1 MKFRDNLKLPK
12 QISDTLNVCSGKVNR
27 LHTKKKLKLHETEIC
42 QNFHT
47 AVTTDFRV
55 LLYEYCLP
63 GKISAFHPHFP
74 NLNSRPCRVL
84 NICVTFF
91 SAKVDSAFHP
101 YGVGRMSTSFC
112 WGLTCDGL
120 VSRPG
125 GVNDSHPLNTTETGD
140 KCQLQQAT
148 WLGKGFSSTK

>member
-1 MKFRDNLKLPK
+1 MKGGATPSSPCLYFDL
-12 QISDTLNVCSGKVNR
+12 QITCIEKYEKTRPIISC
-27 LHTKKKLKLHETEIC
+27 KKLQIMSRITC
-42 QNFHT
+42 M
-47 AVTTDFRV
+47 RRGWRS
-55 LLYEYCLP
+55 
-63 GKISAFHPHFP
+63 GKISAFQPQGPGFK
-74 NLNSRPCRVL
+74 SRLCRVL

-101 YGVGRMSTSFC
+101 YGVGKMSTSFC

-140 KCQLQQAT
+140 KHRLRWAT
-148 WLGKGFSSTK
+148 WLGKGFSFC